1 MRISSSKPL
10 SQPQET
16 MLLCSLSAYKD
27 RASRTEDHA
36 CVQKMIMNQCRSRS
50 EVWGLGCGKL
60 DVHNMLFAQCYSGKV
75 LQIFWGSLKIY
86 TYLFTA
92 FVTARVEHY

>member
-50 EVWGLGCGKL
+50 KSGAWAAGSSMCTTCSLPNVTRGKFYKSSGGL
-60 DVHNMLFAQCYSGKV
+60 
-75 LQIFWGSLKIY
+75 
-86 TYLFTA
+86 
-92 FVTARVEHY
+92 